1 VERRQRG
8 DVARALIGGDEFIK
22 CGADCLEV
30 TKTAN
35 KFDQIARLQ
44 KHQASIAVMVRQRSE
59 RFVAQRHL
67 LTQVPMA
74 RLVKDVDTCRRH
86 GLIDPT

>member
-1 VERRQRG
+1 
-8 DVARALIGGDEFIK
+8 
-22 CGADCLEV
+22 
-30 TKTAN
+30 
-35 KFDQIARLQ
+35 
-44 KHQASIAVMVRQRSE
+44 
-59 RFVAQRHL
+59 L